1 VRAIEEPDAE
11 LRFELAD
18 LFADGRLRHVQ
29 TLRSRYRD
37 EVPEVSEFHAGTV
50 AGAAQTRHTPS
61 PDRIVRFTH
70 PPRRARCVRII
81 GMPCRVLVVD
91 DDAAFREL
99 ASDLLGRLGLDVA
112 GEAGTFADGA
122 AAAGALR
129 PDAALVDVGLPDGDG
144 VELARR
150 ISALPWAPR
159 VVITS
164 SDADAVTG
172 DGAQALGAVAFLP
185 KTELADGRL
194 RAYLTGVP

>member
-1 VRAIEEPDAE
+1 
-11 LRFELAD
+11 
-18 LFADGRLRHVQ
+18 VQ
-29 TLRSRYRD
+29 FLGYGD
-37 EVPEVSEFHAGTV
+37 EVPKVSEFHAADCG
-50 AGAAQTRHTPS
+50 GRRSDTPYRLS
-61 PDRIVRFTH
+61 GEDCPVY
-70 PPRRARCVRII
+70 PPTSARVLRQDQ

-99 ASDLLGRLGLDVA
+99 ASDLLGALGLDVV

-144 VELARR
+144 VELARQ

-172 DGAQALGAVAFLP
+172 DGARAIGAVAFLP

-194 RAYLTGVP
+194 RAYLTRVP